1 MEGRL
6 AIVDKQITVWC
17 RLTKS
22 LAKEGYEVKAFQTVE
37 AFMAV
42 MAPQWF
48 PDDLSLSK
56 GY

>member
-6 AIVDKQITVWC
+6 ALVDNQITVWC

-42 MAPQWF
+42 MAPQWL
-48 PDDLSLSK
+48 PYGLSLSRRD
-56 GY
+56 